1 MCKATQSNEIPLTIL
16 KQNED
21 IFSNYIFNVCNFCVH
36 EGKFPNIPK
45 QANIIS
51 AFEKG
56 YRGFKESYR
65 PLSILPI
72 IRKYMKNF
80 FSK

>member
-21 IFSNYIFNVCNFCVH
+21 IFSNYIYNVFNFFVH
-36 EGKFPNIPK
+36 EGKFPNIFK
-45 QANIIS
+45 QAIIIP
-51 AFEKG
+51 AFKKG

-72 IRKYMKNF
+72 I
-80 FSK
+80 